1 MGKEYTRTL
10 NNESYNGNNTSYN
23 GNNKS
28 YNGKKKLSKK
38 NSKKNSK
45 SKSKKNV
52 NKNNSTTEEMLEILN
67 SDTDVTYQSK
77 NNNLQNNNNI
87 TPFNGEIPPQ
97 YMNMNQQM
105 NMAQQSQMNNMAAY
119 SPLNYDPMMLQQIA
133 PVQMNQNED
142 MFTNLNNLNKGP
154 SIGGMMN
161 NNFTSPSPFQN
172 NALDS
177 APMQQPNNI
186 ASALG
191 NNINLENLNMLGVSK
206 L

>member
-10 NNESYNGNNTSYN
+10 NNT
-23 GNNKS
+23 S

-45 SKSKKNV
+45 SNSKKNSKKNV
-52 NKNNSTTEEMLEILN
+52 NKNNSTTEEMLELLN
-67 SDTDVTYQSK
+67 SDTEVMYQSK
-77 NNNLQNNNNI
+77 NNNLQNNNNLI
-87 TPFNGEIPPQ
+87 PFNGEIPQQ
-97 YMNMNQQM
+97 YMNMNMNMNMNQQM
-105 NMAQQSQMNNMAAY
+105 NMAQQPQMNNMAAY

-133 PVQMNQNED
+133 PLQNQNDD

-161 NNFTSPSPFQN
+161 NNL
-172 NALDS
+172 AS
-177 APMQQPNNI
+177 APMQQTNNI

-191 NNINLENLNMLGVSK
+191 NNINFDNLNMLGVPK

>member
-10 NNESYNGNNTSYN
+10 NNT
-23 GNNKS
+23 S

-45 SKSKKNV
+45 SNSKKNV

-105 NMAQQSQMNNMAAY
+105 NMAQQPQMNNMAAY

-161 NNFTSPSPFQN
+161 NNFTSQFQN

>member
-10 NNESYNGNNTSYN
+10 NNT
-23 GNNKS
+23 S

-45 SKSKKNV
+45 SNSKKNSKKNV
-52 NKNNSTTEEMLEILN
+52 NKNNNNTTEEMLDILN
-67 SDTDVTYQSK
+67 SDTEIYQSK

-87 TPFNGEIPPQ
+87 IPFNGEIPQQ

-105 NMAQQSQMNNMAAY
+105 NMVQQQQMNTMAAY

-133 PVQMNQNED
+133 PVQNQNES
-142 MFTNLNNLNKGP
+142 MFNNLNNLSRGP
-154 SIGGMMN
+154 NIGGMMNNTLGSPFPN
-161 NNFTSPSPFQN
+161 NNFTSPSMPQT
-172 NALDS
+172 
-177 APMQQPNNI
+177 NNI

-191 NNINLENLNMLGVSK
+191 NNMNLENLNMLGVSK

>member
-10 NNESYNGNNTSYN
+10 NNESYNGNNT
-23 GNNKS
+23 S

-67 SDTDVTYQSK
+67 SDTEVMYESK
-77 NNNLQNNNNI
+77 NNNLKNNNDI

-97 YMNMNQQM
+97 YMNMNINQQM
-105 NMAQQSQMNNMAAY
+105 NMNQQPQMNSMAAY

-133 PVQMNQNED
+133 PLQINQNED
-142 MFTNLNNLNKGP
+142 MFNNLNNLNKGP
-154 SIGGMMN
+154 SIGSMMN
-161 NNFTSPSPFQN
+161 NNFTSQFQN

-186 ASALG
+186 ASTLG
-191 NNINLENLNMLGVSK
+191 NNINLNNLNMLGVSK

>member
-10 NNESYNGNNTSYN
+10 NNASYNGDNA
-23 GNNKS
+23 S

-45 SKSKKNV
+45 SNSKSNSKKNV
-52 NKNNSTTEEMLEILN
+52 NKNNNTTEEMLEILN

-77 NNNLQNNNNI
+77 NNNLI
-87 TPFNGEIPPQ
+87 PFNGDIPPQ

-105 NMAQQSQMNNMAAY
+105 NMAQQPQMNNMAAY
-119 SPLNYDPMMLQQIA
+119 SPLNYDPMMLQPLV

-154 SIGGMMN
+154 FIGGMMN
-161 NNFTSPSPFQN
+161 NNLASASPFQN
-172 NALDS
+172 NALNS

-186 ASALG
+186 ASTLG

>member
-1 MGKEYTRTL
+1 
-10 NNESYNGNNTSYN
+10 
-23 GNNKS
+23 
-28 YNGKKKLSKK
+28 
-38 NSKKNSK
+38 
-45 SKSKKNV
+45 
-52 NKNNSTTEEMLEILN
+52 MLEILN

-97 YMNMNQQM
+97 YMNMNMNQQM
-105 NMAQQSQMNNMAAY
+105 NMAQQPQMNNMAAY

-154 SIGGMMN
+154 SIGGIMN
-161 NNFTSPSPFQN
+161 NNFTSQFQN

-186 ASALG
+186 ASTLG

>member
-10 NNESYNGNNTSYN
+10 NNASYNGDNA
-23 GNNKS
+23 S

-45 SKSKKNV
+45 SNSKKNSKKNV

-67 SDTDVTYQSK
+67 SDTEVMYQSK
-77 NNNLQNNNNI
+77 NNNLI
-87 TPFNGEIPPQ
+87 PFNGDIPQQ

-105 NMAQQSQMNNMAAY
+105 NMAQQPQMNNMAAY

-154 SIGGMMN
+154 FIGGMMN
-161 NNFTSPSPFQN
+161 NNLASPFQN
-172 NALDS
+172 NALNS
-177 APMQQPNNI
+177 APIQQPNNI
-186 ASALG
+186 ASTLG

>member
-10 NNESYNGNNTSYN
+10 NNESYNGNNT
-23 GNNKS
+23 S

-97 YMNMNQQM
+97 YMNMNMNQQM
-105 NMAQQSQMNNMAAY
+105 NMAQQPQMNNMAAY

-154 SIGGMMN
+154 SIGGIMN
-161 NNFTSPSPFQN
+161 NNFTSQFQN

-186 ASALG
+186 ASTLG

>member
-10 NNESYNGNNTSYN
+10 NNA
-23 GNNKS
+23 S

-45 SKSKKNV
+45 SNSKKNSKKNV

-67 SDTDVTYQSK
+67 SDTEVMYQSK
-77 NNNLQNNNNI
+77 NNNLI
-87 TPFNGEIPPQ
+87 PFNGDIPQQ

-105 NMAQQSQMNNMAAY
+105 NMAQQPQMNNMAAY

-154 SIGGMMN
+154 FIGGMMN
-161 NNFTSPSPFQN
+161 NNLASPFQN
-172 NALDS
+172 NALNS

-186 ASALG
+186 ASTLG